1 MKLIK
6 SILLLNHLI
15 KTDKIEH
22 KFLFYEKGVTRYD
35 QNSGWQHFRGK

>member
-6 SILLLNHLI
+6 NILLLNNSI
-15 KTDKIEH
+15 KTDKIEPM
-22 KFLFYEKGVTRYD
+22 FLFYEKGVTRYD